1 MPFNFSIYLYNITSS
16 NTILIW
22 LSKSRIAP
30 YYYNHCGANGS
41 RTRVQSYSS
50 SYLNYTKIYLIV
62 GASGFEP
69 KMTAPKTVVLPL
81 HHAPKLCQIQH
92 SYGITQWAVE
102 WFLMNFAPSWI
113 LSNTKPTIIHFSA
126 YFWLYQYVKEQV

>member
-1 MPFNFSIYLYNITSS
+1 MTVKIQNSP
-16 NTILIW
+16 IL
-22 LSKSRIAP
+22 LN
-30 YYYNHCGANGS
+30 NHCGANGS

-81 HHAPKLCQIQH
+81 HHAP
-92 SYGITQWAVE
+92 
-102 WFLMNFAPSWI
+102 MNCVRYSTPMELPNGLLSDSRRFA
-113 LSNTKPTIIHFSA
+113 T
-126 YFWLYQYVKEQV
+126 